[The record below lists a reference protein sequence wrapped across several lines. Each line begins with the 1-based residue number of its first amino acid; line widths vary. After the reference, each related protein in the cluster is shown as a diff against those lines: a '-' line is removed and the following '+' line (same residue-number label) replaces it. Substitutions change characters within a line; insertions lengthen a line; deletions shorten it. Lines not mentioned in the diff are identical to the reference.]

1 MSASHGAT
9 PEELDGI
16 GTTLISQIEIVN
28 KIVTDVDSPLNNSSW
43 VGPARDAFQSEW
55 DGNFKTALTKLNE
68 AFDVAGKDCK
78 NRAEGTRMV
87 LGSSGGGG
95 GGGNYV

>member
-28 KIVTDVDSPLNNSSW
+28 KIVSDVDSPLNNSTW

-55 DGNFKTALTKLNE
+55 DGSFKSALTKLNE

-78 NRAEGTRMV
+78 NRAEGTRAV
-87 LGSSGGGG
+87 LGSGGSGGG
-95 GGGNYV
+95 YV